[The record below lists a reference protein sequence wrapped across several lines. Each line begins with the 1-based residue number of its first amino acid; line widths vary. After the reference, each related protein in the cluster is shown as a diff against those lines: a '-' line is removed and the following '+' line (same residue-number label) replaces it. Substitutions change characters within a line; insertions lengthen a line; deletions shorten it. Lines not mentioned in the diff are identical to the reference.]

1 MLLHILF
8 STIGNAQVWTIEK
21 ADAPKFFTQVYPRS
35 IAIDKD
41 NRLHAA
47 YGGDHLYYA
56 YFDGVKWQHETL
68 DNYPGVGEFAS
79 IAIDSNNKVHI
90 SYYDST
96 FRILKYATNATG
108 TWATYVID
116 NKQFV
121 GYGTSIA
128 LDSNNSVHIGYY
140 GDKDLRYATNAS
152 GSWVI
157 SIVDNAGD
165 VGSYPSIAVD
175 SNNKVHISYLDSN
188 DLNNLHLKYATDE
201 TGQWVIST
209 IDNKVMGYSAIAV
222 DSNKKVH
229 ISYQGGDK
237 KNLKYATNASG
248 SWDITTV
255 DPTEDVGSNTSIAI
269 DSNNKA
275 QISYI
280 GYTYGDN
287 ALLYATNA
295 SGSWEI
301 SKFGGSFSH
310 TSIVLDSQNNVYI
323 SYYVNTTINNETT
336 RDFKYITNVSGSWIS
351 YTIDREGWAGMD
363 SSIALDSKDKVHISY
378 HEWFYNNLKYVTNV
392 SGEWSTSTVDSEG
405 NVGSESSI
413 ALDSVGNVH
422 ISYYYYDSSNNK
434 ALKYATNASGSWAT
448 YFIDS
453 QNIVDTSIAIDSKG
467 NVHISYTV
475 YIGINP
481 YLLYATNSSG
491 AWVITQID
499 SLSSGW
505 GFNTDIAID
514 SNDKVHISYSDGS
527 LKYTTNSSGSW
538 VTNTVDSTGAVGI
551 NNSIILNSNN
561 KAHISYYDET
571 NSTLKYAT
579 NASGEWVASTIDN
592 YGTVGTYTSIAV
604 DSKDKVHISYKD
616 DTKRTYSM
624 YWWPTSAPGRAL
636 KYATNVSG
644 SWETSFVDTIGDV
657 GLDTSIAIDSK
668 DNVHISYRDNTLG
681 DLKYAT
687 DSKPV
692 PVPPTYSIIGK
703 VTENGTGLA
712 NVAIALSGSSSLNT
726 TTASDG
732 VYSFSSI
739 SDGGYTITPS
749 LNGYT
754 FTPANR
760 SVTVAGAD
768 AAGQDFSAKRDN
780 PVNQPPILNPIGN
793 KTVAEGNN
801 LQFTVTATDLD
812 GNTITLSATGV
823 PSWASFNNATGLF
836 SGTPGFTDSGNYSVK
851 FTASDG
857 SLFSEETITI
867 TVTNTNRKPVLDTIG
882 SKSINEGANL
892 NFTVTG
898 NDPDGDTLTYS
909 ATGLPQ
915 GSSFDATTRIFSWTP
930 TNTQS
935 GSYNV
940 TFMISDSDL
949 SASETVSIV
958 VNYVVVGQSHS
969 ILGKVTENS
978 LGLGSVTITLS
989 GASSATTTTA
999 SDGSYSF
1006 SSLSDGGYTITPSLN
1021 GYTFTPANRSVTIAG
1036 ADAAGQDFSAKRNN
1050 KAPTLDSIGAKSVNE
1065 GSTLSFT
1072 INGRDPDGSSV
1083 TFSALALPQGAA
1095 FDSATRAFSWTP
1107 NYTQAGLYSV
1117 TFGVSDGELSSS
1129 ETVPITVKDVS
1140 PIYSILGKVTENG
1153 TGLGGVTITLSGSSS
1168 VIANT
1173 ASDGNYS
1180 FSGLSNGSYTITP
1193 SLTDY
1198 TFTPSNYSLI
1208 VSGADV
1214 NAQDFSA
1221 SFNKKASNTGST
1233 GSASGGCFIA
1243 TAAYGSSLHPHVQ
1256 VLRLFR
1262 DEIMMRTALGR
1273 KFVMTYY
1280 RVSPYA
1286 AEWIQK
1292 RGWAKWV
1299 VRLMLG
1305 PVVLWAWL
1313 TVNTPGWIQL
1323 FIYGSAL
1330 LFIISSIRRR
1340 WLWRRDIKD
1349 A

>member
-1 MLLHILF
+1 MKKAFIKHTVLIIIVLLHILF

-79 IAIDSNNKVHI
+79 IAMDSNNKVHI

-201 TGQWVIST
+201 TGQWVIYTS
-209 IDNKVMGYSAIAV
+209 DNKVMGYSAIAV

-604 DSKDKVHISYKD
+604 DSKDKVHISY
-616 DTKRTYSM
+616 
-624 YWWPTSAPGRAL
+624 
-636 KYATNVSG
+636 
-644 SWETSFVDTIGDV
+644 
-657 GLDTSIAIDSK
+657 
-668 DNVHISYRDNTLG
+668 RDNTLG

-692 PVPPTYSIIGK
+692 TVPPTYSIIGK

-712 NVAIALSGSSSLNT
+712 NVALALSGSSSLTT

-760 SVTVAGAD
+760 SVTIAGAD
-768 AAGQDFSAKRDN
+768 AAGQDFSAKRNNKAPTLDSIGAKS
-780 PVNQPPILNPIGN
+780 VN
-793 KTVAEGNN
+793 EGS
-801 LQFTVTATDLD
+801 
-812 GNTITLSATGV
+812 TLS
-823 PSWASFNNATGLF
+823 
-836 SGTPGFTDSGNYSVK
+836 FTIN
-851 FTASDG
+851 G
-857 SLFSEETITI
+857 S
-867 TVTNTNRKPVLDTIG
+867 
-882 SKSINEGANL
+882 
-892 NFTVTG
+892 
-898 NDPDGDTLTYS
+898 DPDGSSVTFSALALPQGAAFDSATRVFSWTPNYTQAGLYSVTFGVSDGELSSSETVPITVKDVTLTYS
-909 ATGLPQ
+909 IQ
-915 GSSFDATTRIFSWTP
+915 
-930 TNTQS
+930 
-935 GSYNV
+935 
-940 TFMISDSDL
+940 
-949 SASETVSIV
+949 
-958 VNYVVVGQSHS
+958 
-969 ILGKVTENS
+969 GKVTENGTGLANVALALGGSSS
-978 LGLGSVTITLS
+978 LTTTTASDGVYSFSSISDGGYTITPSLNGYTFTPANRSVTIAGADAAGQDFSAKRNNKAPTLDSIGAKSVNEGSTLS
-989 GASSATTTTA
+989 FTINGSDPDGSSVTFSALALPQGAAFDSATRAFSWTPNYTQAGLYSVTFGVSDGELSSSETVPITVKDVTLTYSIQGKVTENGTGLANVALALGGASSATTTTA

-1072 INGRDPDGSSV
+1072 INGSDPDGSSV

-1168 VIANT
+1168 VIAT
-1173 ASDGNYS
+1173 
-1180 FSGLSNGSYTITP
+1180 
-1193 SLTDY
+1193 
-1198 TFTPSNYSLI
+1198 
-1208 VSGADV
+1208 
-1214 NAQDFSA
+1214 
-1221 SFNKKASNTGST
+1221 
-1233 GSASGGCFIA
+1233 
-1243 TAAYGSSLHPHVQ
+1243 
-1256 VLRLFR
+1256 
-1262 DEIMMRTALGR
+1262 
-1273 KFVMTYY
+1273 
-1280 RVSPYA
+1280 
-1286 AEWIQK
+1286 
-1292 RGWAKWV
+1292 
-1299 VRLMLG
+1299 
-1305 PVVLWAWL
+1305 
-1313 TVNTPGWIQL
+1313 
-1323 FIYGSAL
+1323 
-1330 LFIISSIRRR
+1330 
-1340 WLWRRDIKD
+1340 
-1349 A
+1349 

>member
-1 MLLHILF
+1 MKKAFIKHTVLIIIVLLHILF

-140 GDKDLRYATNAS
+140 GDKDLRYAANAS

-165 VGSYPSIAVD
+165 VGSYPSIAVY
-175 SNNKVHISYLDSN
+175 SNNKVHIIYLDSN

-209 IDNKVMGYSAIAV
+209 IDSKVKGSTSISV

-237 KNLKYATNASG
+237 NNLKYATNASG
-248 SWDITTV
+248 PWDITIV
-255 DPTEDVGSNTSIAI
+255 DPTEDVGSNTSIA
-269 DSNNKA
+269 
-275 QISYI
+275 
-280 GYTYGDN
+280 
-287 ALLYATNA
+287 
-295 SGSWEI
+295 
-301 SKFGGSFSH
+301 
-310 TSIVLDSQNNVYI
+310 LDSQNNVYI
-323 SYYVNTTINNETT
+323 SYYVNTTINNETI
-336 RDFKYITNVSGSWIS
+336 RDFQYITNVSGSWIS

-378 HEWFYNNLKYVTNV
+378 HEWFYNN
-392 SGEWSTSTVDSEG
+392 
-405 NVGSESSI
+405 
-413 ALDSVGNVH
+413 
-422 ISYYYYDSSNNK
+422 
-434 ALKYATNASGSWAT
+434 LKYATNASGSWAT

-491 AWVITQID
+491 SWVITQID

-692 PVPPTYSIIGK
+692 TVPPTYSIIGK

-712 NVAIALSGSSSLNT
+712 NVALALSGSSSLTT

-739 SDGGYTITPS
+739 
-749 LNGYT
+749 
-754 FTPANR
+754 
-760 SVTVAGAD
+760 
-768 AAGQDFSAKRDN
+768 
-780 PVNQPPILNPIGN
+780 
-793 KTVAEGNN
+793 
-801 LQFTVTATDLD
+801 
-812 GNTITLSATGV
+812 
-823 PSWASFNNATGLF
+823 
-836 SGTPGFTDSGNYSVK
+836 
-851 FTASDG
+851 
-857 SLFSEETITI
+857 
-867 TVTNTNRKPVLDTIG
+867 
-882 SKSINEGANL
+882 
-892 NFTVTG
+892 
-898 NDPDGDTLTYS
+898 
-909 ATGLPQ
+909 
-915 GSSFDATTRIFSWTP
+915 
-930 TNTQS
+930 
-935 GSYNV
+935 
-940 TFMISDSDL
+940 
-949 SASETVSIV
+949 
-958 VNYVVVGQSHS
+958 
-969 ILGKVTENS
+969 
-978 LGLGSVTITLS
+978 
-989 GASSATTTTA
+989 
-999 SDGSYSF
+999 
-1006 SSLSDGGYTITPSLN
+1006 SDGGYTITPSLN

-1072 INGRDPDGSSV
+1072 INGR
-1083 TFSALALPQGAA
+1083 
-1095 FDSATRAFSWTP
+1095 
-1107 NYTQAGLYSV
+1107 
-1117 TFGVSDGELSSS
+1117 
-1129 ETVPITVKDVS
+1129 
-1140 PIYSILGKVTENG
+1140 
-1153 TGLGGVTITLSGSSS
+1153 
-1168 VIANT
+1168 
-1173 ASDGNYS
+1173 
-1180 FSGLSNGSYTITP
+1180 
-1193 SLTDY
+1193 
-1198 TFTPSNYSLI
+1198 
-1208 VSGADV
+1208 
-1214 NAQDFSA
+1214 
-1221 SFNKKASNTGST
+1221 
-1233 GSASGGCFIA
+1233 
-1243 TAAYGSSLHPHVQ
+1243 
-1256 VLRLFR
+1256 
-1262 DEIMMRTALGR
+1262 
-1273 KFVMTYY
+1273 
-1280 RVSPYA
+1280 
-1286 AEWIQK
+1286 
-1292 RGWAKWV
+1292 
-1299 VRLMLG
+1299 
-1305 PVVLWAWL
+1305 
-1313 TVNTPGWIQL
+1313 
-1323 FIYGSAL
+1323 
-1330 LFIISSIRRR
+1330 
-1340 WLWRRDIKD
+1340 
-1349 A
+1349 